1 MPPLDDQNGGLGGVD
16 AAIEAIVEGVASK
29 EDIDLLVK
37 KGISI
42 TFPIYKHEGA
52 KTLRPTG

>member
-1 MPPLDDQNGGLGGVD
+1 MANRFLMPML
-16 AAIEAIVEGVASK
+16 IEAAQRLEEGVASK

-52 KTLRPTG
+52 KILRPTG